1 MAFTAADYRRRNKPK
16 PRSTLESPAVDFAW
30 PPELE
35 ALRREAEEVAA
46 KGAAGRDVLEN
57 SWINSSDR
65 AFSRELGERG
75 WLGMTWPVEHG
86 GHARTPL
93 ERFVVY
99 EAMIAAGA
107 PIAATWFCDRQMG
120 PSLLAFGTEE
130 QRKRFLPDMVKG
142 TAAWCI
148 GMSEPDSGS
157 DLASLRTRAVLDG
170 DTFVVSGTKVW
181 TSFAGDADWCY
192 LICRTDPERK
202 AHEGLSELIVDMT
215 SPGITVTPIVDL
227 TGDRHFAEVLFD
239 EVRVPRDNV
248 VGELNGSWKQTMRQL
263 EHERGGIDR
272 LLSNRALYRDS
283 LPKADRSDP
292 LVRQEVAALESYY
305 RIGRHLVLR
314 EVLGQAPRSFSA
326 ATKAACTSFEQ
337 RVAQFCFR
345 AWGPEALLWNRVSR
359 GVCYAPAYTIQG
371 GTNNVLKNIIGER
384 VLGLPRG

>member
-1 MAFTAADYRRRNKPK
+1 MRWSRSARLRAVARTSTSTSSGPGSGSGASRRCSTSGPPCSSRTMACTAADPRVAGSPGRLPRRLWSLVRHMGGEVTRTG
-16 PRSTLESPAVDFAW
+16 RSTGLVGSPAVDFAW
-30 PPELE
+30 APELQS
-35 ALRREAEEVAA
+35 LRREAEEVAA

-86 GHARTPL
+86 GHGRTPL

-99 EAMIAAGA
+99 EAMIGAGA

-120 PSLLAFGTEE
+120 PSLLAFGTDE
-130 QRKRFLPDMVKG
+130 QRKRFLPDMVAG

-170 DTFVVSGTKVW
+170 DSFVVSGTKVW
-181 TSFAGDADWCY
+181 TSFAANADWCY

-202 AHEGLSELIVDMT
+202 AHEGLSELIVDMR

-227 TGDRHFAEVLFD
+227 TGDRHFAEVVFD
-239 EVRVPRDNV
+239 EVRVPEDHV
-248 VGELNGSWKQTMRQL
+248 VGELNGAWKQTMRQL

-283 LPKADRSDP
+283 L
-292 LVRQEVAALESYY
+292 
-305 RIGRHLVLR
+305 
-314 EVLGQAPRSFSA
+314 
-326 ATKAACTSFEQ
+326 
-337 RVAQFCFR
+337 
-345 AWGPEALLWNRVSR
+345 
-359 GVCYAPAYTIQG
+359 
-371 GTNNVLKNIIGER
+371 
-384 VLGLPRG
+384 